1 MMVCVIGKMMMVCDR
16 KDDDDGVCD
25 REDDDSVHDR
35 KDDDGV

>member
-1 MMVCVIGKMMMVCDR
+1 MMMVCDT